1 MDEKKLVQLAQRA
14 KQNAYAPYSKYRVG
28 AALVTE
34 DGSVFTGCNI
44 ENTSYPV
51 GICAERV
58 AFSKAISEGHT
69 KFRGIAVAGS
79 TEEFA
84 YPCGMCRQFMAE
96 FAGDEFIVLCANDN
110 DKYER
115 LRLSEL
121 LPRGFD
127 AKFQR
132 DGD

>member
-1 MDEKKLVQLAQRA
+1 MMDEKQLIQIAKDA
-14 KQNAYAPYSKYRVG
+14 KQKAYSPYSGYRVG

-44 ENTSYPV
+44 ENISYPV

-58 AFSKAISEGHT
+58 AFAKAISEGHV
-69 KFRGIAVAGS
+69 KFKAIAVSGS

-84 YPCGMCRQFMAE
+84 YPCGMCRQFMSE
-96 FAGDEFIVLCANDN
+96 FAGDEFIVLCGNEN
-110 DKYER
+110 NKYER
-115 LRLSEL
+115 LKLSEL

-127 AKFQR
+127 AKF
-132 DGD
+132 

>member
-1 MDEKKLVQLAQRA
+1 MMDEKQLIQIAKVA
-14 KQNAYAPYSKYRVG
+14 KQKAYSPYSGYRVG

-44 ENTSYPV
+44 ENISYPV

-58 AFSKAISEGHT
+58 AFAKAISEGHV
-69 KFRGIAVAGS
+69 KFKAIAVSGS

-84 YPCGMCRQFMAE
+84 YPCGMCRQFMSE
-96 FAGDEFIVLCANDN
+96 FAGDEFIVLCGNEN
-110 DKYER
+110 NKYER
-115 LRLSEL
+115 LKLSEL

-127 AKFQR
+127 AKF
-132 DGD
+132 